1 MHSLYVMLLNM
12 LNLWVTKRVKRIEG
26 EGLSNPKLKETII
39 ERLLDRIKTL
49 EMNENNR
56 VVIAINQTIDALAR
70 LVEH

>member
-1 MHSLYVMLLNM
+1 M
-12 LNLWVTKRVKRIEG
+12 KRSEG

-39 ERLLDRIKTL
+39 EQLLDGIKTL

-56 VVIAINQTIDALAR
+56 VVIAINQTIDALAW